1 VNDIERYLHR
11 LAVALRGSG
20 ADVPR
25 VLAET
30 EEHLRDAIRDGV
42 AEGLTEEEAGRRAV
56 ARFGSPRVVARRFG
70 GGLAWREVVP
80 EFARVVVP
88 SGAIGLVA
96 IGLSGLLA
104 EALGRLFGTAFV
116 AGGMPARYTSRRCA
130 AVGNAGHDC
139 LNALIHEHLHAIVR
153 TRVVYGALGLL
164 VLAGYLLARRR
175 LGAARLAPRPGVVP
189 LAGATL
195 YGVAA
200 AVLLIDGVSV
210 VTYGGTRAGSGQS
223 WSDGGI
229 ALVMFLVYARSLYR
243 ERFSRSTA

>member
-1 VNDIERYLHR
+1 MNDIERYLHR

-30 EEHLRDAIRDGV
+30 REHLRDAIRDGV

-70 GGLAWREVVP
+70 GGFAWREVVP
-80 EFARVVVP
+80 ELARVVVP

-96 IGLSGLLA
+96 IGVSGLLA
-104 EALGRLFGTAFV
+104 EALGRLFGAAFV
-116 AGGMPARYTSRRCA
+116 AGGMPARYTSRRC

-139 LNALIHEHLHAIVR
+139 LNALIHEHLHAIVG
-153 TRVVYGALGLL
+153 TRVVYGAFGLL
-164 VLAGYLLARRR
+164 VLAGYLAVRRR
-175 LGAARLAPRPGVVP
+175 LGAVRLAPRPGVVP
-189 LAGATL
+189 LAGTTL

-243 ERFSRSTA
+243 ERLSRSTA